1 MKHFSPATV
10 RLLLAISI
18 ALLIAAPFVLYP
30 QFLIEILCF
39 ALLAAALNLLVSYC
53 GLLSFGHA
61 MFFGAAGYVTA
72 HAIKA
77 WGFDPALGI
86 LAGVGVAVVIG
97 ALAGHTSAGHLLFN
111 DHARVFPIGLLHG
124 LAHAIHRW

>member
-1 MKHFSPATV
+1 MKHFSPVTV
-10 RLLLAISI
+10 RLLLAISF
-18 ALLIAAPFVLYP
+18 ALLIAAPYVLYP

-72 HAIKA
+72 HAIKV
-77 WGFDPALGI
+77 WGFDPALGEYFASFNI
-86 LAGVGVAVVIG
+86 IISYLFDPDGIFRDNIARAPGAHWPVGG
-97 ALAGHTSAGHLLFN
+97 
-111 DHARVFPIGLLHG
+111 
-124 LAHAIHRW
+124 

>member
-86 LAGVGVAVVIG
+86 LAGVG
-97 ALAGHTSAGHLLFN
+97 HTSAGHLLFN